1 MDAGPVR
8 LETDRADSCYP
19 KVSSINSTT
28 FERMKI
34 SAFPTLLL
42 LIVVA
47 AIGYLAYHLAD
58 SKADPNDIVVGI
70 GTGVSILLTLGCVLG
85 VSIENGRMN
94 VNMKAWSIT
103 AFIIVVVINL
113 CFAVFGVSIPYY
125 VIVLALL
132 LVIHLGVVWKLST
145 IKTM

>member
-1 MDAGPVR
+1 
-8 LETDRADSCYP
+8 
-19 KVSSINSTT
+19 
-28 FERMKI
+28 MKI

-58 SKADPNDIVVGI
+58 SKADPNDIFVGI
-70 GTGVSILLTLGCVLG
+70 GTGVSILLTLGCVMG
-85 VSIENGRMN
+85 VSLEDGRKN
-94 VNMKAWSIT
+94 VNLKAWSIP
-103 AFIIVVVINL
+103 AFIVVTIVNL

-145 IKTM
+145 INNL

>member
-1 MDAGPVR
+1 
-8 LETDRADSCYP
+8 
-19 KVSSINSTT
+19 
-28 FERMKI
+28 MKI

-42 LIVVA
+42 LIVAA

-85 VSIENGRMN
+85 VSLEDGRMN

-113 CFAVFGVSIPYY
+113 CFAFFGVTMPYY
-125 VIVLALL
+125 VIVLALT
-132 LVIHLGVVWKLST
+132 LVIHLWVVWKLSI
-145 IKTM
+145 IKNV

>member
-1 MDAGPVR
+1 
-8 LETDRADSCYP
+8 
-19 KVSSINSTT
+19 
-28 FERMKI
+28 MKI

-42 LIVVA
+42 LIVAA

-94 VNMKAWSIT
+94 VNLKAWSIP
-103 AFIIVVVINL
+103 AFIVVTIVNL
-113 CFAVFGVSIPYY
+113 CFAVFGVTMPYY
-125 VIVLALL
+125 VIVLALT
-132 LVIHLGVVWKLST
+132 LVIHLWVVWKLSI
-145 IKTM
+145 IKNI